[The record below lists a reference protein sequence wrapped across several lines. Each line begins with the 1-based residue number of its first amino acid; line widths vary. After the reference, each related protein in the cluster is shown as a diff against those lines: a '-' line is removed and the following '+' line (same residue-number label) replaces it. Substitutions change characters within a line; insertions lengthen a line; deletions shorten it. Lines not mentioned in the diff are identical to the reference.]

1 MDKYLNL
8 GPFFDPNF
16 MKYLYTGVQ
25 FELNSTVLNQN
36 TLNLD
41 IHDQRVTG
49 FCLAEADCLQT
60 AQTAF
65 AKFWPCGPCMYCL
78 PCLPNLPGL
87 LVGWHKQQS
96 FQTSLP

>member
-1 MDKYLNL
+1 MLQKENVGREDVRQVLDEID
-8 GPFFDPNF
+8 F
-16 MKYLYTGVQ
+16 
-25 FELNSTVLNQN
+25 STVLNQN
-36 TLNLD
+36 TSILD

-65 AKFWPCGPCMYCL
+65 AKFWPCGPCMHHL
-78 PCLPNLPGL
+78 PCLPNLPVL